1 MGLTLAVILFFALFI
16 AWAAVP
22 LLPALIELRRR
33 TDVKPLRVV
42 RASDVDIRHFA
53 HRFRVWVDGALGEP
67 IAACRANGAAVEGAL
82 ADGTRYAVLPDGAPP
97 TLAPAADGP
106 ASCLGVVIGCGRLS
120 LPAGALFPFE
130 VYAANS
136 VEVGER
142 TICRAILADGD
153 LQLGRGCWSLRWLHA
168 RVALLAREDCALHG
182 RASANISMRL
192 EEGCRFERLHAP
204 TIAFGA
210 PAPLPAAP
218 AAREPLAATDI
229 PRLVDD
235 VAGRWL
241 VRGDLTIPAGRI
253 VNADVVATGNLRVG
267 AGVLVN
273 GGLKC
278 HGDLILEDGVEVNG
292 SVVAGRD
299 VRAGRGCRI
308 RGPVIAERDARIG
321 SGTRLGS
328 AERPT
333 TLSVR
338 QLEIEAGAVAHGT
351 VWAHEGAVV
360 LARPGAAEVS

>member
-1 MGLTLAVILFFALFI
+1 MGLTLAVGLFFALFA
-16 AWAAVP
+16 AWAALP

-53 HRFRVWVDGALGEP
+53 HRFRVWLDGALGEP
-67 IAACRANGAAVEGAL
+67 IAACRAGGAVVEGTL

-97 TLAPAADGP
+97 PLVPDAAGP
-106 ASCLGVVIGCGRLS
+106 ATCPGVLVGCGRLG

-168 RVALLAREDCALHG
+168 RVALLAREGCALHG

-204 TIAFGA
+204 TIVFGA
-210 PAPLPAAP
+210 PAPLATAP
-218 AAREPLAATDI
+218 AARAPLVAGDV
-229 PRLVDD
+229 PRLIDD
-235 VAGRWL
+235 AAGRWL

-253 VNADVVATGNLRVG
+253 VTADLVATGNLRVG
-267 AGVLVN
+267 AGALVE

-278 HGDLILEDGVEVNG
+278 HGDLELEGGVEVNG
-292 SVVAGRD
+292 SVVSARD
-299 VRAGRGCRI
+299 LRVGRGCRI
-308 RGPVIAERDARIG
+308 HGPVIAEREARIG
-321 SGTRLGS
+321 SGTRLGT

-351 VWAHEGAVV
+351 VWAHGGAVV
-360 LARPGAAEVS
+360 LPRPAATEVH